1 MIIYRKA
8 QKKPIRIFK
17 AQQQTPEEK
26 TKLQRIQEMLKKHQT
41 AIIIALL
48 LLWGDNED
56 DISES
61 QVKNVI
67 DKYDTP
73 DMSTA
78 LDVISK
84 PYHDRASDLND
95 DVLLPELS
103 EVGKE
108 NIADVMTD
116 TKNLINIPEDAPII
130 PSSVL
135 AEPPKQ
141 LPMLSDEPVLLPE
154 GNHFDYNVFYSQWCD
169 TRAGELIKNLTDTQ
183 RKNIQTIVGDA
194 LKSEK
199 YSIQEVAN
207 RIRDTVGLTEKQL
220 QTNQKY
226 YDTVRNGLKES
237 NPSLSDKELDS
248 RAAEAARKMA
258 DKQRSTRAKAIAR
271 SELNK
276 AHNQSARAYIQW
288 AVEHGYMK
296 DVLRQWITS
305 GNDNVCPV
313 CASLNRQTIPLNG
326 KYRAPDS
333 VKSSVNEYD
342 GPPGHTNCC
351 CGERFFEG
359 DGSDI
364 PNVPSEWD
372 KMSEA
377 EKKAHINYYNDKEQ
391 YKAYKKRLGREN
403 LPETLAEFQQMK
415 YNNTEEYEE
424 LQERY
429 RSKNPKFNL
438 TSYAHNEAGHILST
452 HHRTIGS
459 VPKTLR
465 PYAVLDYEKKDG
477 HIERTI
483 YDKDGNMKKQIHP
496 TNHGNPKQHPYGN
509 NGEHAHIY
517 KWEDGALID
526 RNTRDLTENERK
538 EHGDIL

>member
-1 MIIYRKA
+1 MLIYRKA
-8 QKKPIRIFK
+8 QRKPTRIFK

-26 TKLQRIQEMLKKHQT
+26 TRLQRIQEMLKKHQT
-41 AIIIALL
+41 AIIVALL
-48 LLWGDNED
+48 LLWGDAED
-56 DISES
+56 DILES
-61 QVKNVI
+61 QVKDVI

-73 DMSTA
+73 DMSAA

-84 PYHDRASDLND
+84 PYNDRISDLAD
-95 DVLLPELS
+95 DVLLPELE
-103 EVGKE
+103 EVGKK
-108 NIADVMTD
+108 NIADVKTD
-116 TKNLINIPEDAPII
+116 TKDLIHIPEGAAVL
-130 PSSVL
+130 PSNVL
-135 AEPPKQ
+135 AEPPKN
-141 LPMLSDEPVLLPE
+141 LPLLPDEPLLLPD

-169 TRAGELIKNLTDTQ
+169 TRTGELIKNVTETQ
-183 RKNIQTIVGDA
+183 RKNVQTIVGDA
-194 LKSEK
+194 IKSES
-199 YSIQEVAN
+199 YSVQSVTA

-237 NPSLSDKELDS
+237 NPRLSDNELNA
-248 RAAEAARKMA
+248 RAAEATRKMA
-258 DKQRSTRAKAIAR
+258 DKQRSTRAKSIAR

-288 AVEHGYMK
+288 AIEHGYMK
-296 DVLRQWITS
+296 NVLRQWITS
-305 GNDNVCPV
+305 GNDNVCPI
-313 CASLNRQTIPLNG
+313 CAALNRQTISFNG
-326 KYRAPDS
+326 RYKVPDS
-333 VKSSVNEYD
+333 VKSSVKEYD

-359 DGSDI
+359 DGNAI
-364 PNVPSEWD
+364 PNIPSEWD

-377 EKKAHINYYNDKEQ
+377 EKKAHIYYYSDKEQ
-391 YKAYKKRLGREN
+391 YKQYKKRLGREN

-415 YNNTEEYEE
+415 YNNTEAYME

-438 TSYAHNEAGHILST
+438 TGYSHNEAGHILST
-452 HHRTIGS
+452 HHRTTGS
-459 VPKTLR
+459 TPKTLR

-496 TNHGNPKQHPYGN
+496 TNHGNPKQHPYGI
-509 NGEHAHIY
+509 NGEHAHIC
-517 KWEDGALID
+517 KWENGAIVD
-526 RNTRDLTENERK
+526 RSPRDLTEKERK

>member
-8 QKKPIRIFK
+8 QRKPIRIFK
-17 AQQQTPEEK
+17 AQQQTPEER

-41 AIIIALL
+41 EIIVALL
-48 LLWGDNED
+48 LLWGDSED
-56 DISES
+56 DISER
-61 QVKNVI
+61 QVKAVI

-73 DMSTA
+73 DMSAA

-84 PYHDRASDLND
+84 PYHDRMSDLTD
-95 DVLLPELS
+95 DVLLPELE
-103 EVGKE
+103 EVGKK
-108 NIADVMTD
+108 NIADVKTD
-116 TKNLINIPEDAPII
+116 TKDLIHIPEDRFILPANVPY
-130 PSSVL
+130 
-135 AEPPKQ
+135 EPQ
-141 LPMLSDEPVLLPE
+141 NNLLLPENEPLLLPE

-183 RKNIQTIVGDA
+183 RKNVQTIVGDA

-226 YDTVRNGLKES
+226 YNTVRDSLKTS
-237 NPSLSDKELDS
+237 NPNLSDEELNQ
-248 RAAEAARKMA
+248 RALEAARKMA
-258 DKQRSTRAKAIAR
+258 DRQRNTRAKSIAR
-271 SELNK
+271 TELNK

-288 AVEHGYMK
+288 TVEHGFMK
-296 DVLRQWITS
+296 NVQREWITS
-305 GNDNVCPV
+305 GKDNVCPV
-313 CASLNRQTIPLNG
+313 CAALNRQRIPLNG
-326 KYRAPDS
+326 KYKTPDS
-333 VKSSVNEYD
+333 VKSSVTEYD
-342 GPPGHTNCC
+342 GPPGHTSCC

-359 DGSDI
+359 DGSSI

-391 YKAYKKRLGREN
+391 YKQYKKRLGPEN
-403 LPETLAEFQQMK
+403 LPDTLAEFQQMK
-415 YNNTEEYEE
+415 YNNTEEYKE

-438 TSYAHNEAGHILST
+438 TGYAHNEAGHILST
-452 HHRTIGS
+452 HHRTTGP

-477 HIERTI
+477 NIERTI

-496 TNHGNPKQHPYGN
+496 TNHGNPKQHPYGI
-509 NGEHAHIY
+509 NGEHAHIC
-517 KWEDGALID
+517 KWENGMIID
-526 RNTRDLTENERK
+526 RSPRDLTEKERK